1 MTSNGTSSSSS
12 ANSGQKS
19 KFDPKWPAAQELT
32 DLHKK
37 LVSSHTD
44 TLSLLAN
51 LSIPVVGQTA
61 KSAAIG
67 STLNDVRAQGDTIKF
82 FGDLFSRFQETAN
95 SNDKLS
101 QEEVDQKLLN
111 WALKVPGLKEK
122 FDTLPEPTKQVIK
135 EFSKADLS
143 KGGSL
148 KGKAAG
154 FKLPASPKIEMKMAK
169 LKQML
174 AEQTKIDG
182 GRKYDSVK
190 EKDGTPVLY
199 VEKFV
204 FENWGET
211 VKNTP
216 AVIAISVDLLTE
228 GDIHSQECS
237 WGTKYR

>member
-1 MTSNGTSSSSS
+1 MASNGTSSTSLSNWDS
-12 ANSGQKS
+12 KL
-19 KFDPKWPAAQELT
+19 KFDPKWPAAQELK

-37 LVSSHTD
+37 LASSHTD

-67 STLNDVRAQGDTIKF
+67 STLDDVRAQGDTLSF
-82 FGDLFSRFQETAN
+82 FSDLFSRFQETAN
-95 SNDKLS
+95 SKDKLS

-122 FDTLPEPTKQVIK
+122 FDILPEPTKQIIK
-135 EFSKADLS
+135 DLSNADLS
-143 KGGSL
+143 KEGAL
-148 KGKAAG
+148 KGTAAG
-154 FKLPASPKIEMKMAK
+154 FKLPTSPKMEMKMAK

-174 AEQTKIDG
+174 NEQTKIDG
-182 GRKYDSVK
+182 GNKYANVK
-190 EKDGTPVLY
+190 ENDGSLVLY

-204 FENWGET
+204 FQNWGET

-216 AVIAISVDLLTE
+216 AVSAIYSMWIL
-228 GDIHSQECS
+228 
-237 WGTKYR
+237 

>member
-1 MTSNGTSSSSS
+1 MALNGTSSASSS
-12 ANSGQKS
+12 NSNNKL
-19 KFDPKWPAAQELT
+19 KFDPKWPAAQELK

-37 LVSSHTD
+37 LISSHTN
-44 TLSLLAN
+44 TLSLLAD

-61 KSAAIG
+61 KSTAIG
-67 STLNDVRAQGDTIKF
+67 STLNDVRAHGETINF
-82 FGDLFSRFQETAN
+82 FSDLFSRFQETAN
-95 SNDKLS
+95 SGDKLS

-122 FDTLPEPTKQVIK
+122 FDTLPEPTKQIIQ
-135 EFSKADLS
+135 EFSNADLS
-143 KGGSL
+143 QEGAL

-154 FKLPASPKIEMKMAK
+154 FKLPTSPRMEMKMAK

-174 AEQTKIDG
+174 DEQTKIDG
-182 GRKYDSVK
+182 GNKYGSVK
-190 EKDGTPVLY
+190 ENDGTPVLY

-216 AVIAISVDLLTE
+216 AVIAIYSMW
-228 GDIHSQECS
+228 I
-237 WGTKYR
+237 R